1 MNGTMNIIVLF
12 VACVWGGVREGGR
25 LGNKEMVGDGGE
37 AVSCENMRKLT
48 LDLTIIIRASRDS
61 VWKYVDVIM

>member
-1 MNGTMNIIVLF
+1 MPLQFKNGVL
-12 VACVWGGVREGGR
+12 VGCRGGRRGGGR

-48 LDLTIIIRASRDS
+48 LDLTIIYHASRDS
-61 VWKYVDVIM
+61 VWKYVDLLL